1 MKPKALDIDID
12 VLHRCQSLQ
21 DRHGACG
28 IFPRGAQHRQFKRM
42 EREGLL
48 KFVDWG
54 VDIDG
59 DDDKERPIY
68 EITMAGRLLLKDLGS

>member
-1 MKPKALDIDID
+1 MKRKTIDIE
-12 VLHRCQSLQ
+12 VLLRCQSLQ

-42 EREGLL
+42 EHEGLL
-48 KFVDWG
+48 KFAGWG

-59 DDDKERPIY
+59 GDDREHPTY
-68 EITMAGRLLLKDLGS
+68 EITMAGRLLLKDLRS